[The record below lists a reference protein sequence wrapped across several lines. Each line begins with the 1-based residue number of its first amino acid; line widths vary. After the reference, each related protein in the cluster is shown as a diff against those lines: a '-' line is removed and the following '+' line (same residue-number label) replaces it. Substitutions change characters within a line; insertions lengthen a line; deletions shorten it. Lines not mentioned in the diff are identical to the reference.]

1 MAETRRA
8 AAESRALLIQAAA
21 EIINDEGY
29 AALSARALA
38 EKVGLKRQIVHYYFR
53 TMEDLLLAVV
63 RHYGDESLD
72 RLSNAMKSGD
82 PLRVIWQEEPDASA
96 TTYAFLAMAKHIP
109 SIRAE
114 TERYFERF
122 RDLKVA
128 AVTNYLV
135 DAGLIS
141 DLSPAALVTI
151 IQSIAQGLKAEEA
164 LGSKSGHAE
173 TLAIIDGWLRDVT
186 KLRECFRIPS

>member
-1 MAETRRA
+1 MAETRWT

-82 PLRVIWQEEPDASA
+82 PLRAIWQEEPDASA
-96 TTYAFLAMAKHIP
+96 TTYAFLAMAKHLP
-109 SIRAE
+109 GIRAE
-114 TERYFERF
+114 IETYFGRF
-122 RDLKVA
+122 RNLKVA
-128 AVTNYLV
+128 AVTSYLV
-135 DAGLIS
+135 DAGLTS
-141 DLSPAALVTI
+141 DLSPAALVSI

-164 LGSKSGHAE
+164 LGSTSGHAE
-173 TLAIIDGWLRDVT
+173 TRATVEGWLRDVT
-186 KLRECFRIPS
+186 KLRETFRITS